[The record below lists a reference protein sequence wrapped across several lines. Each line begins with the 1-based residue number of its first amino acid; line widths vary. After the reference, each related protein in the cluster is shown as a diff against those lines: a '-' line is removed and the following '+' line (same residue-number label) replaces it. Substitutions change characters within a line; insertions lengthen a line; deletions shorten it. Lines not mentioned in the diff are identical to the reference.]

1 LLVLIALL
9 CTPSSSKS
17 LSLRVRKTHE
27 RLDLGRVMTTID
39 ATDARLSTH
48 EEVCAL
54 RYEQINARLKRI
66 EGIMLKTAGLM
77 IVSMAGT
84 IFSAVW
90 ILK

>member
-1 LLVLIALL
+1 MANV
-9 CTPSSSKS
+9 
-17 LSLRVRKTHE
+17 
-27 RLDLGRVMTTID
+27 D

-48 EEVCAL
+48 EEVCSI

-66 EGIMLKTAGLM
+66 EGILMKTAGLM

>member
-1 LLVLIALL
+1 
-9 CTPSSSKS
+9 
-17 LSLRVRKTHE
+17 
-27 RLDLGRVMTTID
+27 MTTVD
-39 ATDARLSTH
+39 ATEARLATH
-48 EEVCAL
+48 EEICAM

-66 EGIMLKTAGLM
+66 EGIMMKTAGLM

>member
-1 LLVLIALL
+1 
-9 CTPSSSKS
+9 
-17 LSLRVRKTHE
+17 
-27 RLDLGRVMTTID
+27 MNTID

-48 EEVCAL
+48 EEVCSI

-66 EGIMLKTAGLM
+66 EGILMKTAGLI

>member
-1 LLVLIALL
+1 MTTVDATEARLE
-9 CTPSSSKS
+9 
-17 LSLRVRKTHE
+17 THE
-27 RLDLGRVMTTID
+27 
-39 ATDARLSTH
+39 A
-48 EEVCAL
+48 VCAM

-66 EGIMLKTAGLM
+66 EGIMMKTAGIM